1 VRIDDVLEQFTIQVT
16 NEEDT
21 LLDTIDSR
29 TPLSQFNER
38 EQFVIENLVRKSLV
52 SKIVIGAQTLVV
64 RNDIQSNIS

>member
-1 VRIDDVLEQFTIQVT
+1 MRIDDVLKQFTIQVS

-21 LLDTIDSR
+21 LLDEIDSR

-64 RNDIQSNIS
+64 RNDIQSDIS